1 MIKAVGTK
9 DDVSW
14 KIVSSLMHIFTN
26 VGKCKGRQS
35 QTLPNDNHFGNW
47 SFKLFKFL
55 EQK

>member
-1 MIKAVGTK
+1 MIKAMGTK
-9 DDVSW
+9 DDVNW

-26 VGKCKGRQS
+26 VGKCKGGES